1 MGTEYLKVSDSV
13 IKVLSTETSE
23 SSYTYETLLGQKT
36 QIENDLARVQK
47 SLDEINALIAKA
59 KELGI
64 VALPEALI
72 QPEIRS

>member
-72 QPEIRS
+72 QPEII